1 VRAARIVL
9 ALAIICGSVP
19 AQNTPPPRAPAKP
32 SAVTREMREARHRLV
47 LIQTRAIAYFHSM
60 DSIEERLR
68 AQGMVLHPETVVL
81 RVRIEAELGEARAA
95 LDQDDLATAG
105 EALDQAQA
113 LVDRLAAKLGG

>member
-1 VRAARIVL
+1 MRAARIALLL
-9 ALAIICGSVP
+9 AGLGAGLL
-19 AQNTPPPRAPAKP
+19 AQNAPPPRAPL
-32 SAVTREMREARHRLV
+32 VTRETREMRHRLV

-81 RVRIEAELGEARAA
+81 RVRLEAELGEARAA
-95 LDQDDLATAG
+95 LDEDDLVAAG

-113 LVDRLAAKLGG
+113 LLDRLAAKLGG

>member
-1 VRAARIVL
+1 MKAARIALLL
-9 ALAIICGSVP
+9 AGLVAP
-19 AQNTPPPRAPAKP
+19 LLAQNGPPPRAPARP
-32 SAVTREMREARHRLV
+32 SAATRDMQHRLV

-81 RVRIEAELGEARAA
+81 RVRIEAELGEARAE
-95 LDQDDLATAG
+95 LDLDDLAAAG

>member
-1 VRAARIVL
+1 MKFAQIAL
-9 ALAIICGSVP
+9 ALAGLCGSLP
-19 AQNTPPPRAPAKP
+19 AQNAPPPRATGA
-32 SAVTREMREARHRLV
+32 TQEMRDMRHRLV

-68 AQGMVLHPETVVL
+68 AEGMVLHPETVVL

-95 LDQDDLATAG
+95 LDQDDLAAAG

-113 LVDRLAAKLGG
+113 LLDRLAARLGG

>member
-1 VRAARIVL
+1 MKLARIAL
-9 ALAIICGSVP
+9 ALAGLCGSVP
-19 AQNTPPPRAPAKP
+19 AQNADKP
-32 SAVTREMREARHRLV
+32 SAVTREMRDMRQRLV

-81 RVRIEAELGEARAA
+81 RVRIEAELGEARAD
-95 LDQDDLATAG
+95 LDQDDLTAAG
-105 EALDQAQA
+105 EALDHAQA

>member
-1 VRAARIVL
+1 MKLARIVL
-9 ALAIICGSVP
+9 ALIALCGSLP

>member
-1 VRAARIVL
+1 MKLARIVL
-9 ALAIICGSVP
+9 ALTGVCGSLA
-19 AQNTPPPRAPAKP
+19 AQNTPPRAP
-32 SAVTREMREARHRLV
+32 AVTREMREARHRLV

-105 EALDQAQA
+105 EALDQAQS

>member
-1 VRAARIVL
+1 MKLARIVL
-9 ALAIICGSVP
+9 ALTSLCGSVP
-19 AQNTPPPRAPAKP
+19 AQNTPPARAPARP
-32 SAVTREMREARHRLV
+32 PAEMREARHRLV

>member
-1 VRAARIVL
+1 MKLARIVL
-9 ALAIICGSVP
+9 ALTGLCGSVP
-19 AQNTPPPRAPAKP
+19 AQNAPPPRAPAKP

-60 DSIEERLR
+60 DSIEQRLR
-68 AQGMVLHPETVVL
+68 SEGMVLHPETVVL

-95 LDQDDLATAG
+95 LDEGDLETAG

-113 LVDRLAAKLGG
+113 LVERLAAKLGG